1 MSDTGEVIET
11 PEEYKARIE
20 RSLRDADAAGVTPI
34 QPDRPRADYFGFGAV
49 YTYTLPDGVSTITH
63 KAMNEGARRRYQS
76 RLSQD
81 VKVER
86 ATGNAI
92 MKMQSGDERRILL
105 EEAICGWDLVTG
117 NGQLV
122 PFNTNRLYDFLE
134 NADPVV
140 IDGIERDIRKR
151 NPWLTSEATLD
162 DLRREMADLQERIDQ
177 KIREE
182 EGKAS

>member
-20 RSLRDADAAGVTPI
+20 RSIRDSEAAGAATPA
-34 QPDRPRADYFGFGAV
+34 QAERPRADYFGFGAFYI
-49 YTYTLPDGVSTITH
+49 YTMPDGVSTIQH

-86 ATGNAI
+86 GTGNAI
-92 MKMQSGDERRILL
+92 MKMQAGDERRILL
-105 EEAICGWDLVTG
+105 EEAICGWDLMA
-117 NGQLV
+117 NGQPV
-122 PFNTNRLYDFLE
+122 PFNANRLHEFLE
-134 NADPVV
+134 NADPIVV
-140 IDGIERDIRKR
+140 DGIERDIRKH
-151 NPWLTSEATLD
+151 NPWLTSEASLD
-162 DLRREMADLQERIDQ
+162 DLRREMNDLQERIDQ

-182 EGKAS
+182 EGKAP